1 MIEDIKDVRDYIKR
15 YVEFQEIKINAQ
27 AKLDIL
33 VAESNAI
40 ITSQERSKAA
50 ELEVKI
56 SNQRTYIRRL
66 DDVINK
72 WGNALASLS
81 ATYNKT
87 EYEMFNT
94 LIIRGV
100 PPKKT
105 KWALQTCYNFRNQ
118 VFKDIAKLTKK
129 EGD

>member
-40 ITSQERSKAA
+40 IASQERSKAA

-66 DDVINK
+66 EDVINK

-105 KWALQTCYNFRNQ
+105 KWAQQTCYNFRNQ

-129 EGD
+129 EGI